1 MNTNSQLEIVMRIT
15 TEGLQPPEIHAD
27 SESEE
32 KAAEEML
39 ERIQPCLDVINA
51 ILKKSSAGPGG

>member
-1 MNTNSQLEIVMRIT
+1 MNANSQLVIFIRIT
-15 TEGLQPPEIHAD
+15 TEGLQAPEIHAN
-27 SESEE
+27 SESEG

-39 ERIQPCLDVINA
+39 ERIQPCLDVADA